1 MYLMTIFHGICHANI
16 HRKYIHI
23 SSIRHQTDTGI
34 TGCKISRHDSRYIL
48 SGLGHALFHNSVIR
62 AHDNHRFFLHT
73 YLRRTCDA
81 GDLTGSLNSGDP
93 HQGIL

>member
-1 MYLMTIFHGICHANI
+1 MYLMTIFQGICHANI

-62 AHDNHRFFLHT
+62 AHDHQCPFRKIN
-73 YLRRTCDA
+73 
-81 GDLTGSLNSGDP
+81 LTGSLDSGDL